1 MRFPSP
7 QCRRAGNCS
16 SLQSSSAA
24 RRVRPVLA
32 DASFPPGSFG
42 RPVHSWVTVTPAERS
57 AAGLGLESGVKSHA
71 ILGGRRVLSGAALRC
86 GTLAGAQTLQEEL
99 RPLMDWQV

>member
-1 MRFPSP
+1 
-7 QCRRAGNCS
+7 
-16 SLQSSSAA
+16 
-24 RRVRPVLA
+24 VLA

-71 ILGGRRVLSGAALRC
+71 ILGGRQVLSGAALRC